1 MKTLRF
7 IVDDQIIRKD
17 PNCDDFSSLI
27 PGSSGYVTA
36 EFTFSKEW
44 YGFTKVAA
52 FYSPLGFEYPA
63 RLLYDGAT
71 CVIPF
76 EALKKRSFK
85 VQVIGQKDD
94 VKIKT
99 NKVAVSQNGGKK

>member
-7 IVDDQIIRKD
+7 IVDGQTIQKD
-17 PNCDDFSSLI
+17 PSCDFSGLT
-27 PGSSGYVTA
+27 PGSSGYITA
-36 EFTFSKEW
+36 KFSFSSEW
-44 YGFTKVAA
+44 YGFTKAAA

-63 RLLYDGAT
+63 RLLYDGVT

-76 EALKKRSFK
+76 EALEKRSFK
-85 VQVIGQKDD
+85 VQVIGQKGDI
-94 VKIKT
+94 KIKT

>member
-1 MKTLRF
+1 MKTLQF

-17 PNCDDFSSLI
+17 PNCDDFSTLI

-36 EFTFSKEW
+36 KFIFSSEW
-44 YGFTKVAA
+44 YGFAKVAA

-63 RLLYDGAT
+63 RVLYDGAT

-85 VQVIGQKDD
+85 VQVLGQKGDI
-94 VKIKT
+94 KIKT

>member
-17 PNCDDFSSLI
+17 PNCDAFSSLI

-36 EFTFSKEW
+36 EFTFSKGW

>member
-7 IVDDQIIRKD
+7 IVDDQIIRED
-17 PNCDDFSSLI
+17 PSCDFSGLT

-36 EFTFSKEW
+36 KFIFSSEW
-44 YGFTKVAA
+44 RGFTKVAA

-63 RLLYDGAT
+63 RLLYDGET

-76 EALKKRSFK
+76 EALKKRVFK

-99 NKVAVSQNGGKK
+99 NKLAVSQNGGKK

>member
-17 PNCDDFSSLI
+17 PNCDDFSGLI

-36 EFTFSKEW
+36 VFTFSNEW

>member
-17 PNCDDFSSLI
+17 PNCDDFFSLI